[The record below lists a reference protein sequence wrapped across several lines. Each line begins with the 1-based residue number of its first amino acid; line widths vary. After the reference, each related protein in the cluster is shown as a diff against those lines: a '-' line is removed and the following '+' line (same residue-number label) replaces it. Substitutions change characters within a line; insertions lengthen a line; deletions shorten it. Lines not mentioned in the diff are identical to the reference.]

1 MKKLLFFNLP
11 LLFSCNQRNYSI
23 LEDDISSL
31 KSQNDSLT
39 VVLAATREQAGK
51 EKEFALYQVA
61 RQQEEFRKLKIMA
74 EQQQAKARVQQKIA
88 EEAQMLTERR
98 LIYSEQLRVIL
109 DEQRQAVIAERNLAE
124 KLRLEAGILRQK
136 YDSLLIK
143 CQ

>member
-1 MKKLLFFNLP
+1 MKKLSFFYLP

-109 DEQRQAVIAERNLAE
+109 DEQRQAVIAERNLAD
-124 KLRLEAGILRQK
+124 KLRLEVEIMRKK